1 MSALKPV
8 AIHRAVRLLCLGT
21 AFAASAAHA
30 GTYTD
35 FVQANDRYAVLM
47 LHAKPEQGLPQRSDP
62 AVAPLLAIVTDGPR
76 LFARPEAP
84 LASMQTSIGICTQVA
99 DYAKYYQKAGFAGL
113 SSLSGPALQ
122 QAQRTLVEQNLARYG
137 DEMSALFG
145 FVIDCNAHLI
155 TLMDSERKAKPE
167 EAATDEG
174 KARLHDFSVNS
185 ARAYAGLVQFVAMPY
200 WQLAQ
205 KKTMLEAAARHAS
218 INAAMMK
225 PELRQALLASLASGD
240 ASPDPALAPSLDA
253 IRQALAVT
261 GCTGLCTY

>member
-1 MSALKPV
+1 MIPV
-8 AIHRAVRLLCLGT
+8 AILRAVRLLCLGT

-30 GTYTD
+30 DNYTD

-76 LFARPEAP
+76 LFAQPAAP

-99 DYAKYYQKAGFAGL
+99 DYARYYQQAGFAGL

-122 QAQRTLVEQNLARYG
+122 QAQRAQVEQNLARYG

-145 FVIDCNAHLI
+145 FVIDCNAHLV
-155 TLMDSERKAKPE
+155 TLMDSERQAKPE
-167 EAATDEG
+167 EAATGAG

-200 WQLAQ
+200 WKVTQ
-205 KKTMLEAAARHAS
+205 KKTMLDAAARHAAV
-218 INAAMMK
+218 NAAMMK
-225 PELRQALLASLASGD
+225 PELRQALLASLAETEAGL
-240 ASPDPALAPSLDA
+240 DPSLAPSLA
-253 IRQALAVT
+253 TIRQALAVT
-261 GCTGLCTY
+261 GCAGLCEY

>member
-1 MSALKPV
+1 MNPV
-8 AIHRAVRLLCLGT
+8 AILRAVRLLCLGT
-21 AFAASAAHA
+21 VFAASAAHA
-30 GTYTD
+30 DNYTD

-76 LFARPEAP
+76 LFAQPEAP
-84 LASMQTSIGICTQVA
+84 LANMQTSLGICTQVA
-99 DYAKYYQKAGFAGL
+99 DYARYYQKAGLSGL
-113 SSLSGPALQ
+113 SSQ
-122 QAQRTLVEQNLARYG
+122 QAQRAQVEQNLARYG

-155 TLMDSERKAKPE
+155 TLMDSERLAKPE
-167 EAATDEG
+167 EAATEAG

-205 KKTMLEAAARHAS
+205 KKTMLDAAARHAAV
-218 INAAMMK
+218 NAAMMK
-225 PELRQALLASLASGD
+225 PELRQALLGSLAEAGAGLD
-240 ASPDPALAPSLDA
+240 PSLGPSLA
-253 IRQALAVT
+253 TIRQALAVT
-261 GCTGLCTY
+261 GCTGLCEY